1 MSPGGPYGGRPGE
14 IPARRGRYTGPM
26 PLAPVTEAAVGLY
39 VHFPFCAKKCLYC
52 DFPSFA
58 GQDDQMRAYVD
69 ALLAEI
75 AGAPEGLAAGTVFL
89 GGGTPSYLPGPWLA
103 EVLDALRARFR
114 FLPDAEVTMEANP
127 GKETLHDATDANA
140 WRAYREAGVNRVSLG
155 VQSFDPAL
163 LKGLGRIHSP
173 EDVSRTVAALRAGGI
188 SNFNLDLM
196 FGLPEQTM
204 AQWRDTVRRA
214 IALEP
219 PHLSAYSLII
229 EPHTPFEAAERQGRL
244 KLPDEA
250 LEREMLRF
258 LERALAEAGYRQ
270 YEISNWARPGFESR
284 HNLGYWRMTPWLGFG
299 NGAHSYFGGRRW
311 GNPPT
316 IPAYLKDGPAPPPA
330 SAQSER
336 EAREEWMFMGLRLT
350 HEGVSSASFEARFG
364 LGLEAAFGRTLASL
378 RDAGLL
384 DWDGERAVLTARGRD
399 IANEVFGAFLAD

>member
-1 MSPGGPYGGRPGE
+1 
-14 IPARRGRYTGPM
+14 M
-26 PLAPVTEAAVGLY
+26 PLAAPASPAIGLY

-69 ALLAEI
+69 ALKAEI
-75 AGAPEGLAAGTVFL
+75 ARAPEGQTARTVFL

-103 EVLDALRARFR
+103 EVLDALRARFA
-114 FLPDAEVTMEANP
+114 FTADAEVTMEANP

-155 VQSFDPAL
+155 VQSFDPDL
-163 LKGLGRIHSP
+163 LKALGRIHAP
-173 EDVSRTVAALRAGGI
+173 EDVGRTVAALRAAGI
-188 SNFNLDLM
+188 TNFNLDLM
-196 FGLPEQTM
+196 FGLPGQTL
-204 AQWRDTVRRA
+204 AQWQETVA
-214 IALEP
+214 AALALEP

-229 EPHTPFEAAERQGRL
+229 EPHTPFEAAERLGRL

-258 LERALAEAGYRQ
+258 LERALEAAGYRQ
-270 YEISNWARPGFESR
+270 YEISNWAKPGFESR
-284 HNLGYWRMTPWLGFG
+284 HNLGYWRMEPWLGLG

-311 GNPPT
+311 GNPAS
-316 IPAYLKDGPAPPPA
+316 IPAYLAEGPAAPPA
-330 SAQSER
+330 EAQPEV

-350 HEGVSSASFEARFG
+350 HEGVTDARFRARFG
-364 LGLEAAFGRTLASL
+364 LGLAEAWGPTLANL

-384 DWDGERAVLTARGRD
+384 DWDGERAVLTDRGRD
-399 IANEVFGAFLAD
+399 LANEVFGAFLAG